1 MKNTMNHRL
10 AVVSLTV
17 AAAAW
22 ALPALATESVSEAA
36 SNAATAS
43 GHAIGE
49 AGRATGH
56 AVAETGRETGHVVAT
71 AGRATASEV
80 EKGTRKAKAAESAA
94 TTTK

>member
-1 MKNTMNHRL
+1 MKNTNNHRL
-10 AVVSLTV
+10 AVLSLTV

-22 ALPALATESVSEAA
+22 ALPALATESVGQAA

-56 AVAETGRETGHVVAT
+56 AVAETGRETGHVAAT
-71 AGRATASEV
+71 AGRATAAEA
-80 EKGTRKAKAAESAA
+80 EKDTRKAKAAESAA
-94 TTTK
+94 SATK

>member
-1 MKNTMNHRL
+1 MKNTLHCRL
-10 AVVSLTV
+10 AAVSVTL

-22 ALPALATESVSEAA
+22 ALPALATESVGQAA

-56 AVAETGRETGHVVAT
+56 AVAETGRETGHVAAT
-71 AGRATASEV
+71 AGRATASEA
-80 EKGTRKAKAAESAA
+80 EKGTRKVKAAGTAASA
-94 TTTK
+94 TK

>member
-10 AVVSLTV
+10 AAVSLAV

-22 ALPALATESVSEAA
+22 ALPALATESVSQAA

-56 AVAETGRETGHVVAT
+56 AVAETGRDTGHAVAT
-71 AGRATASEV
+71 AGRATASEA
-80 EKGTRKAKAAESAA
+80 EKGTRKVKAAGTAA
-94 TTTK
+94 SQTK